1 MEDMSA
7 NTHAYEKVNHGN
19 NDSASIEEK
28 LKKLI
33 SLSKEVSMPSKQKVL
48 DLNYLNTGITEITN
62 LISDK
67 YLNSFR
73 AKRIIKLLNSLNSVY
88 KDFEAKYNIVYLPF
102 VVKISKS
109 NTKGNKKVKLKVL
122 NSAAFAFKQRDEQ
135 SGQNEYKQSGT
146 LTRTL
151 TRTSQI
157 LPEEK
162 KEYEQKVTPISAY
175 TFTDAEGVERKAYT
189 FELSSGKSL
198 TIVFYPKNALPYNDE
213 IVNNK
218 EVIFLG
224 TEPKSRSVEATKAFF
239 ENLRKNSSG
248 FREEVGNLLNADKD
262 IVVFV
267 EIDPIQIAKLAQS
280 LGSKS
285 DLVNKIVDHAKLNT
299 WMVSGEEKKVM
310 DALIASTIINEKGG
324 LTSERNY
331 DAAYNVFMWLIGDK
345 VAEAKVQ
352 EKVDK
357 LNKIIENWEF
367 EHGIYNTIR
376 ALNEMELLD
385 IKNLDIMN
393 KRLSIEIDLDLKTY
407 NNLKLNSSMLMLA
420 DIKAALQNLSESSRL
435 ADIKNVLQ
443 NRSEECEKEL
453 IMIQANM
460 YTMQKEIETMQEKIK
475 TMQEEIKGIKGIV
488 RVGEKREI
496 KELDEKIQELNKK
509 ILELEDKVD
518 EINEEKVGIDNLIP
532 KIDAIKTLR
541 DWREKVSIY
550 LDNHNVYNLGNK
562 EIYEIIKGVVINEKD
577 LLNQLIKVIE
587 NSLPSKVKSLD
598 DLFFVHVTQFLPTET
613 PNGKVLVPLFD
624 ATLSANRLEKERT
637 EITTSDYYN
646 SFLKYAENIGKI
658 PIVPRN
664 TVHGVANDTVKTIQ
678 PLTGDWGS
686 MPFVII
692 APLKPL
698 IQLNGNPG
706 SINPGDIFFRVSPGE
721 GLKLPDGTIV
731 IRPALT
737 PEEKQSLEKGAE
749 AFEFIDKGDVI
760 YDPEKIKRDEVVKK
774 VFEIK
779 GIIQIPYRGDI
790 TDISA
795 AYPENIRK
803 LTFLIS
809 AQLGVSFEKDSALIN
824 SEYIT
829 RSMSDLEVLL
839 KNEIPLQKFEDVR
852 ATRLNRIFE
861 LSNDKFGENFVGW
874 PELRTLFLAGFL

>member
-1 MEDMSA
+1 MEDVSA

-33 SLSKEVSMPSKQKVL
+33 SLSKEVSMPGKQEIL

-73 AKRIIKLLNSLNSVY
+73 AKRILKLLNSLNSVY

-109 NTKGNKKVKLKVL
+109 NTRGNKKVKLKVL
-122 NSAAFAFKQRDEQ
+122 NSAAFTFKPRDEQ
-135 SGQNEYKQSGT
+135 SVQNENQSG
-146 LTRTL
+146 
-151 TRTSQI
+151 I
-157 LPEEK
+157 LPRTPEILWAEK
-162 KEYEQKVTPISAY
+162 EEYEQKVTPISAY

-189 FELSSGKSL
+189 FELSSGKLL
-198 TIVFYPKNALPYNDE
+198 TIVFYPKNALPYNDG

-248 FREEVGNLLNADKD
+248 FREEAGDLLNADKD

-299 WMVSGEEKKVM
+299 WMVSEEEKKVM
-310 DALIASTIINEKGG
+310 DALIASTIINEKGD

-331 DAAYNVFMWLIGDK
+331 DVSYNVFMWLMGDK
-345 VAEAKVQ
+345 AAEAKVQ

-367 EHGIYNTIR
+367 EHRIYNTIY
-376 ALNEMELLD
+376 ALNQAKLLD
-385 IKNLDIMN
+385 IENLNRIDEILSYLIESDGYLS
-393 KRLSIEIDLDLKTY
+393 KRY
-407 NNLKLNSSMLMLA
+407 NNLKL
-420 DIKAALQNLSESSRL
+420 DSSRL
-435 ADIKNVLQ
+435 VDIKNALE
-443 NRSEECEKEL
+443 NRREECEKEL
-453 IMIQANM
+453 IMMQAVQN
-460 YTMQKEIETMQEKIK
+460 TLQEEIKTMQEKIK

-509 ILELEDKVD
+509 ILELNKKVTD
-518 EINEEKVGIDNLIP
+518 INEEKVHIANLIP

-541 DWREKVSIY
+541 DWREKVSIS
-550 LDNHNVYNLGNK
+550 LDNYNVYDLENK
-562 EIYEIIKGVVINEKD
+562 KTYEIIKKTVTNEKD

-587 NSLPSKVKSLD
+587 NSLSSKVKSLD

-613 PNGKVLVPLFD
+613 PNGKVIVPLFD
-624 ATLSANRLEKERT
+624 AILSAKQLEKERT
-637 EITTSDYYN
+637 KITTSEYYN
-646 SFLKYAENIGKI
+646 NFLKDVENIGKPLI
-658 PIVPRN
+658 IPRN
-664 TVHGVANDTVKTIQ
+664 TIHGAANDTVKTTQ
-678 PLTGDWGS
+678 PLTGDWGT

-706 SINPGDIFFRVSPGE
+706 SINPGDIFFRTSPGE

-731 IRPALT
+731 VRPAFT
-737 PEEKQSLEKGAE
+737 SEEKQALENGNE
-749 AFEFIDKGDVI
+749 AFEFIDKDNVI
-760 YDPEKIKRDEVVKK
+760 YNPEKIKRDEVVKK
-774 VFEIK
+774 IFEIK
-779 GIIQIPYRGDI
+779 GITQIPYGGDI

-795 AYPENIRK
+795 FYSGDIRK
-803 LTFLIS
+803 LIFLIS
-809 AQLGVSFEKDSALIN
+809 AQLGVSVKRDSELIN
-824 SEYIT
+824 NQYIT
-829 RSMSDLEVLL
+829 RFRFPLKDLLED
-839 KNEIPLQKFEDVR
+839 KISAKEFEDKR
-852 ATRLNRIFE
+852 AGLLNDISRV
-861 LSNDKFGENFVGW
+861 SNDAELGESFAGL
-874 PELRTLFLAGFL
+874 PELRTLFLAGVL

>member
-1 MEDMSA
+1 MEDLSA

-33 SLSKEVSMPSKQKVL
+33 SLSKEVSMPSKQKIL

-73 AKRIIKLLNSLNSVY
+73 AKRILKLLNSLNSVY

-109 NTKGNKKVKLKVL
+109 NTRGNKKVKLKVL

-146 LTRTL
+146 LTRT
-151 TRTSQI
+151 SEI
-157 LPEEK
+157 LPAEK

-352 EKVDK
+352 EKVGK
-357 LNKIIENWEF
+357 LNKIIENWEYK
-367 EHGIYNTIR
+367 HGIYNTIR
-376 ALNEMELLD
+376 ALNEAELLD
-385 IKNLDIMN
+385 IENLNRMDKI
-393 KRLSIEIDLDLKTY
+393 RSYLIESDGYLSKHY
-407 NNLKLNSSMLMLA
+407 NNLKL
-420 DIKAALQNLSESSRL
+420 DSSRL
-435 ADIKNVLQ
+435 PDIKNALEK
-443 NRSEECEKEL
+443 RREECEKEL
-453 IMIQANM
+453 INMQALQNNV
-460 YTMQKEIETMQEKIK
+460 QEKIK
-475 TMQEEIKGIKGIV
+475 TMQEEIDAKSKKVKGVKGFFK
-488 RVGEKREI
+488 RGEKKEI
-496 KELDEKIQELNKK
+496 KELDEKIQGLNKE
-509 ILELEDKVD
+509 IRESNYKVYD
-518 EINEEKVGIDNLIP
+518 INEEKAYIDNLIP
-532 KIDAIKTLR
+532 KIDAIKIIR

-562 EIYEIIKGVVINEKD
+562 EIYETIKELVVNEKD
-577 LLNQLIKVIE
+577 LLNQLIKVME
-587 NSLPSKVKSLD
+587 NSLSSKVKSLD
-598 DLFFVHVTQFLPTET
+598 DLFC
-613 PNGKVLVPLFD
+613 
-624 ATLSANRLEKERT
+624 SC
-637 EITTSDYYN
+637 
-646 SFLKYAENIGKI
+646 
-658 PIVPRN
+658 N
-664 TVHGVANDTVKTIQ
+664 TV
-678 PLTGDWGS
+678 LTS
-686 MPFVII
+686 
-692 APLKPL
+692 
-698 IQLNGNPG
+698 
-706 SINPGDIFFRVSPGE
+706 
-721 GLKLPDGTIV
+721 
-731 IRPALT
+731 
-737 PEEKQSLEKGAE
+737 
-749 AFEFIDKGDVI
+749 
-760 YDPEKIKRDEVVKK
+760 
-774 VFEIK
+774 
-779 GIIQIPYRGDI
+779 
-790 TDISA
+790 
-795 AYPENIRK
+795 
-803 LTFLIS
+803 
-809 AQLGVSFEKDSALIN
+809 
-824 SEYIT
+824 
-829 RSMSDLEVLL
+829 RS
-839 KNEIPLQKFEDVR
+839 
-852 ATRLNRIFE
+852 T
-861 LSNDKFGENFVGW
+861 
-874 PELRTLFLAGFL
+874 